1 MKNFEELI
9 RQKILILDGAMG
21 TMIQSYGLQ
30 EEDYR
35 GVILKDH
42 TKELK
47 GNNDLLSITKPE
59 IIINIH
65 KAYLEAGANIIETNT
80 FNANKISQAD
90 YGTADKVY
98 EMNVQAAQN
107 ARKTIDDYEKISGTS
122 EHFIAGSIG
131 PTNRSASMSANVNDP
146 GARAVTFDNLV
157 EAFEEQVNGLIDG
170 GVDILLVETVSDPIN
185 CKAALY
191 AIYKILDDRKISMP
205 VMVSATLADTNG
217 RLLTGQSLE
226 AFVTAISHFPITSIG
241 MNCAFGAAQLRPFV
255 EELSGMTSCFVS
267 VHPNAGLPNEF
278 GEYEQKAE
286 DMASVVEDY
295 MKNGWVNIVGGCCGT
310 TPQHI
315 KAIAEKAKKY
325 KPRISPTLARN
336 TKLCGLETL
345 TITPNNNFVNIGE
358 RTNVAGSAKFSRLI
372 KEEKYDEAIA
382 IARHQVETGAQIIDV
397 CMDAALLDSEKSMVR
412 FLNLIMS
419 EPEIAKVPI
428 MIDSSNW
435 DVILAGLKCVEGKS
449 IVNSISLKEGEEA
462 FLKKAQTIRQ
472 YGAAIVVMLFDEN
485 GQADTFERKISVA
498 KRSYDLLVN
507 SLNFPPED
515 IIFDPN
521 VLAIATGIAE
531 HDNYAV
537 NFIKATEWIK
547 KNLPYAKIS
556 GGISNLSF
564 SFRGINK
571 VREAMH
577 SVFLYHAIN
586 AGLDMGLVNPGML
599 QVYSD
604 IDPVLL
610 ELTEDVV
617 LNRRPDATE
626 RLIKLAETL
635 KDDKQQESKTDQW
648 RTQPVIDRIKY
659 AVIRGIDEFISADV
673 EEARP
678 MFPKAIN
685 IIEGPLMDG
694 INEVGRLFGD
704 GQMFLPQVVK
714 SARVMKK
721 AVESLTKYIEEENA
735 ESNNTKT
742 GKVLLATVK
751 GDVHDIGKNI
761 LNVVLSCNNYEILDL
776 GVMVPCEKILATAK
790 KENVDFIGLS
800 GLITPSLKEME
811 HVAIEMEKEKLSLPL
826 LIGGATTS
834 EIYAAVKLSPLY
846 SGPVVYA
853 KDASQVAGIL
863 ASIKSSKEEYVAKTN
878 KRYEELRNIHNS
890 SSTNRELLTIEEAR
904 ANKLKINWKA
914 YKIRKPIN
922 IGRYIL
928 RNVNIRDL
936 EEYIDWTNYFI
947 GWGIKG
953 KYPNVF
959 NDKKYGEE
967 ARKLFDDTLV
977 FLEKAINNNLYSTA
991 AVFGNFPA

>member
-1 MKNFEELI
+1 MNNFEELI

-35 GVILKDH
+35 GAILKNH
-42 TKELK
+42 PKELK

-107 ARKTIDDYEKISGTS
+107 ARKAIDDYEKISGTS

-170 GVDILLVETVSDPIN
+170 GVDILLVETVFDPIN
-185 CKAALY
+185 CKAALF
-191 AIYKILDDRKISMP
+191 AIYKVLDDRKINMP

-255 EELSGMTSCFVS
+255 EELSGETSCFVS

-278 GEYEQKAE
+278 GEYEQNAE
-286 DMASVVEDY
+286 EMASVVENF

-310 TPQHI
+310 TPKHI
-315 KAIAEKAKKY
+315 KAIAERAKKY
-325 KPRISPTLARN
+325 KPRIVPTLPRN

-435 DVILAGLKCVEGKS
+435 DVIIAGLKCVEGKS

-498 KRSYDLLVN
+498 KRSYDLLVD

-521 VLAIATGIAE
+521 VLAIATGIAD

-537 NFIKATEWIK
+537 DFIKATEWIK

-586 AGLDMGLVNPGML
+586 AGLDMGIVNPGML

-635 KDDKQQESKTDQW
+635 KDDKQQENKTDQW
-648 RTQPVIDRIKY
+648 RTLPVIDRIKY

-853 KDASQVAGIL
+853 KDAS
-863 ASIKSSKEEYVAKTN
+863 
-878 KRYEELRNIHNS
+878 
-890 SSTNRELLTIEEAR
+890 
-904 ANKLKINWKA
+904 
-914 YKIRKPIN
+914 
-922 IGRYIL
+922 
-928 RNVNIRDL
+928 
-936 EEYIDWTNYFI
+936 
-947 GWGIKG
+947 
-953 KYPNVF
+953 
-959 NDKKYGEE
+959 
-967 ARKLFDDTLV
+967 
-977 FLEKAINNNLYSTA
+977 
-991 AVFGNFPA
+991 

>member
-1 MKNFEELI
+1 MNYFEELI

-35 GVILKDH
+35 GAILKDH
-42 TKELK
+42 PKDLK

-59 IIINIH
+59 VIIDIH

-80 FNANKISQAD
+80 FNANKISQTD
-90 YGTADKVY
+90 YGTANKVY
-98 EMNVQAAQN
+98 EMNVQAARN
-107 ARKTIDDYEKISGTS
+107 SRKAIDDYEKISGTS

-170 GVDILLVETVSDPIN
+170 GVDILLVETVFDPIN

-191 AIYKILDDRKISMP
+191 AIYKVLDDRKINMP

-255 EELSGMTSCFVS
+255 EELSGETSCFVS

-278 GEYEQKAE
+278 GEYEQNAE

-315 KAIAEKAKKY
+315 KAIAERAKKY
-325 KPRISPTLARN
+325 KPRIAPTLPRN

-419 EPEIAKVPI
+419 EPEIARVPI

-435 DVILAGLKCVEGKS
+435 DVIIAGLKCVEGKS

-462 FLKKAQTIRQ
+462 FLKKAKTILQ
-472 YGAAIVVMLFDEN
+472 YGAAIVVMLFDEK

-537 NFIKATEWIK
+537 DFIKATEWIK

-586 AGLDMGLVNPGML
+586 AGLDMGIVNPGML

-604 IDPVLL
+604 IDPILL

-635 KDDKQQESKTDQW
+635 KDDKQQENKTDQW
-648 RTQPVIDRIKY
+648 RTLPVIDRIKY

-678 MFPKAIN
+678 SFPKAIN

-790 KENVDFIGLS
+790 KEKVDFIGLS

-811 HVAIEMEKEKLSLPL
+811 HVAMEM
-826 LIGGATTS
+826 
-834 EIYAAVKLSPLY
+834 
-846 SGPVVYA
+846 
-853 KDASQVAGIL
+853 
-863 ASIKSSKEEYVAKTN
+863 
-878 KRYEELRNIHNS
+878 
-890 SSTNRELLTIEEAR
+890 
-904 ANKLKINWKA
+904 
-914 YKIRKPIN
+914 
-922 IGRYIL
+922 
-928 RNVNIRDL
+928 
-936 EEYIDWTNYFI
+936 
-947 GWGIKG
+947 
-953 KYPNVF
+953 
-959 NDKKYGEE
+959 
-967 ARKLFDDTLV
+967 
-977 FLEKAINNNLYSTA
+977 
-991 AVFGNFPA
+991 